1 MRGGGRNDGVG
12 LAELAVDLFEAFQES
27 GQCRG
32 ADGDVPSHRDI
43 AVAQC
48 AGDDLDLFFCG
59 RVLDPEQIVGQRLA
73 EAAVDVCDCV
83 GSDAAAFRPPQS
95 IQRWTS
101 ICALAS
107 SWRSR
112 FLASL
117 L

>member
-1 MRGGGRNDGVG
+1 MP
-12 LAELAVDLFEAFQES
+12 
-27 GQCRG
+27 
-32 ADGDVPSHRDI
+32 ADRDV

-48 AGDDLDLFFCG
+48 AGDDLDLLFG
-59 RVLDPEQIVGQRLA
+59 RRVLDPQQIVGQRFA
-73 EAAVDVCDCV
+73 EAAVDLRDRV
-83 GSDAAAFRPPQS
+83 GGDGAAFEAASS